1 MVSGGVL
8 ILLSIVYVRTF
19 MIDPIDSMLIIHEQA
34 INLSSKHSNNVQRI
48 IEVDTFIEN
57 CIVPQTTEECTGASK
72 A

>member
-57 CIVPQTTEECTGASK
+57 CIVPQTTEEGTGASK